1 MEYEVEIVKGGISFV
16 VKVFTDDGALDF
28 VDKVEI
34 KSGNNWVPVSFD
46 SDDFIRDFEDEL
58 YQAIEEERNN
68 AAAWAAEQ
76 RMDAKREEGWN

>member
-34 KSGNNWVPVSFD
+34 KSGNDWVPVSFD

-76 RMDAKREEGWN
+76 RMDAKREEGWE

>member
-76 RMDAKREEGWN
+76 RMDAKREEGWE

>member
-34 KSGNNWVPVSFD
+34 KSGNDWVPVSFD

-76 RMDAKREEGWN
+76 YMDAKREEGWE

>member
-34 KSGNNWVPVSFD
+34 KSGNDWVPVSFD

-58 YQAIEEERNN
+58 YQAIQEERDN

-76 RMDAKREEGWN
+76 RMDAKREEGWE

>member
-1 MEYEVEIVKGGISFV
+1 MEYEVEIVKGGITFF
-16 VKVFTDDGALDF
+16 VKVSCDEDALDF
-28 VDKVEI
+28 IDSVKV
-34 KSGNNWVPVSFD
+34 KQGNEWVPVSFD

-58 YQAIEEERNN
+58 YQAIQEERDN

>member
-28 VDKVEI
+28 VDKVEV

-76 RMDAKREEGWN
+76 RMDAKREEGWE